1 MQTAESIQLKRKKV
15 EKQDVFYCWVIK
27 ARKCTSWIWDPFG
40 RDCVAY
46 TIPIKSPY
54 GSKLPTAFFS
64 GLCTYLSNAKFL
76 VPMRLGDTPV
86 PIPNTTV
93 KTQSADG
100 TALETVWESRWAP
113 DQKKKNRR
121 GPDKNR
127 CWFYQ
132 WFKKKR
138 YFLFKWLIK
147 HQSAL
152 YLENCIHEIWLS

>member
-1 MQTAESIQLKRKKV
+1 
-15 EKQDVFYCWVIK
+15 
-27 ARKCTSWIWDPFG
+27 
-40 RDCVAY
+40 
-46 TIPIKSPY
+46 
-54 GSKLPTAFFS
+54 
-64 GLCTYLSNAKFL
+64 
-76 VPMRLGDTPV
+76 MRLGDTPV

-121 GPDKNR
+121 DPDENR

-152 YLENCIHEIWLS
+152 YLENFIQKILMKMIFYQDIREYRKQSLRPNQTNESSRSKQFDPRFKRKDPVSNAIETVNEVKQKRAQGGCLGTKSRWKTW

>member
-113 DQKKKNRR
+113 DQKKKDRATWW
-121 GPDKNR
+121 DR

-132 WFKKKR
+132 WSERKS
-138 YFLFKWLIK
+138 YFPFRWLIK